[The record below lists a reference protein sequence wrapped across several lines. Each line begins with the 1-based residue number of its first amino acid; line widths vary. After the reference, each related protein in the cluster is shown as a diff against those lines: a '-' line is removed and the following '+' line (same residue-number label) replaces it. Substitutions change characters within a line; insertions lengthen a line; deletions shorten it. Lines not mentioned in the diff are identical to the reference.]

1 LEKEPQFKEL
11 GSTSSLGVSVY
22 SWGVKAMTFKPE
34 DVRQDKELSTLREK
48 VNQLE
53 TDLSVLTTKIDTLTQ
68 VGKYILIAVGAS
80 LGIDIMPMMG
90 EM

>member
-1 LEKEPQFKEL
+1 MP
-11 GSTSSLGVSVY
+11 
-22 SWGVKAMTFKPE
+22 FKPE

-80 LGIDIMPMMG
+80 LGIDIVPMMG

>member
-1 LEKEPQFKEL
+1 M
-11 GSTSSLGVSVY
+11 SIY
-22 SWGVKAMTFKPE
+22 SGRVKTMTFKPE
-34 DVRQDKELSTLREK
+34 DIRQDKELSTLREK

-80 LGIDIMPMMG
+80 LGIDFIPIMGDM
-90 EM
+90 

>member
-1 LEKEPQFKEL
+1 
-11 GSTSSLGVSVY
+11 
-22 SWGVKAMTFKPE
+22 MTFKPE
-34 DVRQDKELSTLREK
+34 DIRQDKELSTLREK

-68 VGKYILIAVGAS
+68 VGKYILVAVGAS

-90 EM
+90 DING

>member
-1 LEKEPQFKEL
+1 
-11 GSTSSLGVSVY
+11 
-22 SWGVKAMTFKPE
+22 MTFKPE
-34 DVRQDKELSTLREK
+34 DIRQDKELSTLREK

-80 LGIDIMPMMG
+80 LGIDIVPMMEG
-90 EM
+90 M

>member
-1 LEKEPQFKEL
+1 
-11 GSTSSLGVSVY
+11 
-22 SWGVKAMTFKPE
+22 MTFKPE

-53 TDLSVLTTKIDTLTQ
+53 TDLSVLSTKIDTLTQ

-80 LGIDIMPMMG
+80 LGIDIVPMMG

>member
-1 LEKEPQFKEL
+1 
-11 GSTSSLGVSVY
+11 
-22 SWGVKAMTFKPE
+22 MTFKPE
-34 DVRQDKELSTLREK
+34 DIRQDKELSTLREK

-80 LGIDIMPMMG
+80 LGIDVIPMMG

>member
-1 LEKEPQFKEL
+1 
-11 GSTSSLGVSVY
+11 
-22 SWGVKAMTFKPE
+22 MTFKPE

-80 LGIDIMPMMG
+80 LGIDVIPMMG

>member
-1 LEKEPQFKEL
+1 
-11 GSTSSLGVSVY
+11 
-22 SWGVKAMTFKPE
+22 MTFKPE
-34 DVRQDKELSTLREK
+34 DIRQDKELSTLREK

-68 VGKYILIAVGAS
+68 VGKYILIAVGTS
-80 LGIDIMPMMG
+80 LGIDIVPMMG

>member
-1 LEKEPQFKEL
+1 
-11 GSTSSLGVSVY
+11 
-22 SWGVKAMTFKPE
+22 MTFKPE

-53 TDLSVLTTKIDTLTQ
+53 TDLGILTQRITDLTQ

-80 LGIDIMPMMG
+80 LGIDIVPMMG

>member
-1 LEKEPQFKEL
+1 
-11 GSTSSLGVSVY
+11 
-22 SWGVKAMTFKPE
+22 MTFKPE
-34 DVRQDKELSTLREK
+34 DIRQDKELSTLREK

-68 VGKYILIAVGAS
+68 VGKYILVAVGAS
-80 LGIDIMPMMG
+80 LGIDIVPMMG